1 MESGRPSRTLVDE
14 TNESIRAASH
24 PEVRW
29 LRNAMPADG
38 ILAARSPHGSAAH
51 PISRAAAGQSTR
63 IRAATAAKF
72 TNFGPSRRDA
82 SAYVGSPVRV
92 RPGKHQTEQIES
104 ASSPGADVTADT
116 AEGPRRA
123 NLRLMRCNKIGARIR
138 QALALLGRRRDGEG
152 RDGNKKRPPRGG
164 QSFR

>member
-29 LRNAMPADG
+29 LQNAMPADG
-38 ILAARSPHGSAAH
+38 ILAARSPHGSAAY

-63 IRAATAAKF
+63 IRATTAAKF

-82 SAYVGSPVRV
+82 PLRWEADPRHF
-92 RPGKHQTEQIES
+92 RPIPQLP
-104 ASSPGADVTADT
+104 AVP
-116 AEGPRRA
+116 
-123 NLRLMRCNKIGARIR
+123 
-138 QALALLGRRRDGEG
+138 
-152 RDGNKKRPPRGG
+152 
-164 QSFR
+164 